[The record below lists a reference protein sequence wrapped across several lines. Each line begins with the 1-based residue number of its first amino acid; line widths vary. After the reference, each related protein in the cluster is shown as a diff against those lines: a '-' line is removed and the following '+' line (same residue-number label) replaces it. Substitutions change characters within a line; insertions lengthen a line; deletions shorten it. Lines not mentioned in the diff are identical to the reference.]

1 MNIHGLELH
10 GNKLENLAL
19 LKACLFLFACP
30 NYVSW
35 LHNKYYAS
43 ELSLSCFDLQTGM
56 TSEAAD
62 IKGLFTSKGS
72 VFKMIV
78 LYFSNSRLAMLML
91 K

>member
-1 MNIHGLELH
+1 MNIHGLELY
-10 GNKLENLAL
+10 GNKPENFAL

-30 NYVSW
+30 SYVSW
-35 LHNKYYAS
+35 LHNKYNS
-43 ELSLSCFDLQTGM
+43 VLNLSCFDLQTSM
-56 TSEAAD
+56 ASEAAD

-78 LYFSNSRLAMLML
+78 LYFSNSRLAVLML